1 MRDLHWGEKDAVI
14 LKNVETTFSPYFKQT
29 IITTEK
35 LKGKIICR
43 IERRF
48 KYTLPLSKTLRGSLF
63 ASDLPADDRKNKQS
77 LTAALIKEAGPMK
90 GGED

>member
-43 IERRF
+43 IE
-48 KYTLPLSKTLRGSLF
+48 
-63 ASDLPADDRKNKQS
+63 
-77 LTAALIKEAGPMK
+77 
-90 GGED
+90 